1 MPIVALV
8 IWCATACFGV
18 YLLAMWLSHGGLK
31 QQATRITVF
40 PAALIF
46 AHPLL
51 AATGL
56 AFWISFVD
64 TGRREFAWVGF
75 AVLSMSTMLGFVMLT
90 RWLVGR
96 GGRHARGAEQHFP
109 VRAVAVHGLV
119 GLSTYVLVLVTA
131 IRA

>member
-1 MPIVALV
+1 VPIVALV

-64 TGRREFAWVGF
+64 TGRLECAWVGF
-75 AVLSMSTMLGFVMLT
+75 GVLSMSAMLGFAMLT

-96 GGRHARGAEQHFP
+96 GGRHARGAEQHLP